1 MESHRS
7 KKISKLYRRIV
18 TSDET
23 KALLIYNGLDSNTK
37 EELQQLMKEI
47 DTEHTKS
54 ILNKIS

>member
-23 KALLIYNGLDSNTK
+23 KALLIYNGLDSSMK

-47 DTEHTKS
+47 GTENTKS
-54 ILNKIS
+54 ILNRIS

>member
-23 KALLIYNGLDSNTK
+23 KAMLIYHGLDSSTK

-47 DTEHTKS
+47 GTENTMS